1 MVPFVIFT
9 ILYTELRR
17 LRGVEIINKAA
28 LNIVAMR

>member
-9 ILYTELRR
+9 ILYTELWR

>member
-9 ILYTELRR
+9 ILYTELQR